1 MGERLDNLLTYDFRS
16 TEKVNLLVYQNYGFG
31 DMVQFLRYIP
41 FLSDATAKLGIL
53 IKGNFYEP
61 WAEVAAEPPSFK
73 WLIMSQYG
81 SYLDDVIIE
90 GWNTVTADYTH
101 KIEFMDL
108 AQIYP
113 IISPDVW
120 NIKDEKPKC
129 TEQLSVGYCLAGS
142 KGHPDD
148 SYRSINK
155 IYFDKFLNTFESD
168 VNFVNLSQEELQNK
182 YGCFSIQD
190 TVRVIKSLDLIISVD
205 TLVAHLAGYCQVPVF
220 LLHGKIFD
228 KRWVPNN
235 SKHWYPL
242 TKHFHWGNS
251 DEWRKIIN
259 NDLTQAFS
267 AWKENRIDRKT
278 RDREG

>member
-81 SYLDDVIIE
+81 SHLDDVIIE
-90 GWNTVTADYTH
+90 GWNAVTVDYTH

-113 IISPDVW
+113 
-120 NIKDEKPKC
+120 
-129 TEQLSVGYCLAGS
+129 
-142 KGHPDD
+142 
-148 SYRSINK
+148 
-155 IYFDKFLNTFESD
+155 
-168 VNFVNLSQEELQNK
+168 NF
-182 YGCFSIQD
+182 
-190 TVRVIKSLDLIISVD
+190 
-205 TLVAHLAGYCQVPVF
+205 
-220 LLHGKIFD
+220 
-228 KRWVPNN
+228 
-235 SKHWYPL
+235 
-242 TKHFHWGNS
+242 
-251 DEWRKIIN
+251 
-259 NDLTQAFS
+259 
-267 AWKENRIDRKT
+267 
-278 RDREG
+278 